1 MWVQKRSGSYF
12 NKQPVSQ
19 RDANVSTQNC
29 SPGAPPERLGV
40 CGCDCGIFAVTTK
53 GMLLLEAW
61 FFFSFY
67 LNDPAGQS
75 CHLVLNAGFLALSAF
90 FLSLA
95 LTANTRLP
103 GSLRHGDSEWRDVN
117 VTYTAAACL
126 THSRCKHVSR
136 MVKKYYSK

>member
-1 MWVQKRSGSYF
+1 MIVAFLPLLRKACCCLR
-12 NKQPVSQ
+12 
-19 RDANVSTQNC
+19 RD
-29 SPGAPPERLGV
+29 
-40 CGCDCGIFAVTTK
+40 
-53 GMLLLEAW
+53 
-61 FFFSFY
+61 FFSFY

-126 THSRCKHVSR
+126 TYSRCKYVSR
-136 MVKKYYSK
+136 MVKKILFQVKVTSS

>member
-1 MWVQKRSGSYF
+1 M
-12 NKQPVSQ
+12 
-19 RDANVSTQNC
+19 
-29 SPGAPPERLGV
+29 
-40 CGCDCGIFAVTTK
+40 I
-53 GMLLLEAW
+53 
-61 FFFSFY
+61 FFSFY

-126 THSRCKHVSR
+126 THDANMFLEWLKNIIP
-136 MVKKYYSK
+136 SKGNVFLR